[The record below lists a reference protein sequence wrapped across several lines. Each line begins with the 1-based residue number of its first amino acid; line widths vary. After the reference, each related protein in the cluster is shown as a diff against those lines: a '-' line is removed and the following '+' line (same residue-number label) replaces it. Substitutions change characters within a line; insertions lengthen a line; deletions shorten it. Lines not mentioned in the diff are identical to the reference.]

1 MRGDASEVVYG
12 AVGEAADRAVYRA
25 VYLEVD
31 GAVDGAMVGAVDLA
45 RSGTIEDFQLLSA
58 QL

>member
-1 MRGDASEVVYG
+1 MRGDASDAVDLAVDW
-12 AVGEAADRAVYRA
+12 AVG
-25 VYLEVD
+25 